1 MIPGYYLPVAIHTH
15 TIFYRVIIYPLG
27 ISDYIQWFNFI
38 ADNIVTNHAEWKL
51 LMAELQPGVIEAR
64 FADMIWEREPVS
76 SSELVKLAAD
86 VTSVIFRAHKKS
98 VLEPETFSNTLLS
111 L

>member
-15 TIFYRVIIYPLG
+15 TIFYRVIICPLG
-27 ISDYIQWFNFI
+27 ISDYIQWFTFI

-51 LMAELQPGVIEAR
+51 LMAELQPGVIEAC

-76 SSELVKLAAD
+76 SSEPLRLAAD
-86 VTSVIFRAHKKS
+86 VTSVISRAHKKCIG
-98 VLEPETFSNTLLS
+98 T
-111 L
+111 